1 MDGRFIACFHLDL
14 DSSQTKASALLL
26 DTGIYFQSASNSTR
40 RKAAKVQLPVQ
51 LMKIHYNSMEGEI
64 KASTL
69 DQMGSLS
76 HQIAIVFE
84 EGLAYLLNPNHLKA
98 TVVYPPD
105 HQHLQNGNDDALEMN
120 EKDESAKDKETEKN
134 GNTPAIGALPY
145 LCLTL
150 EKNNPFVT
158 LRIYPDTSAVKKK
171 DSEPQNRD
179 WSSCMLDLQKELTL
193 WLSILTDISLGS
205 LVQKRKRR
213 HSSILEKRIN
223 TTSQLHDNQDLSSFP
238 ISSNRPQRY
247 SPSTAPASSTSP
259 SCKDQM
265 ERGHSD
271 ALEQAVCLI
280 DDMHHNLL
288 SFLKVQQQQQ
298 QLRDPSSS
306 SKRKKAIQ
314 DHLVYPSLERLSSL
328 VTETE
333 MKKENVKRL
342 PNLSDFTGLARRT
355 VDLGFESPLIS
366 SIIDL
371 NHHFQQKVNGL
382 WAGVNRGE
390 E

>member
-40 RKAAKVQLPVQ
+40 KKAAKVQLPVQ
-51 LMKIHYNSMEGEI
+51 LMKIHYNSMEGEV

-105 HQHLQNGNDDALEMN
+105 KQHLQNDNDAVEMA
-120 EKDESAKDKETEKN
+120 EKDEISAKDKETEKN
-134 GNTPAIGALPY
+134 EKTSAIGALPY

-158 LRIYPDTSAVKKK
+158 LCIYPDTSAFKKK
-171 DSEPQNRD
+171 DNEPQNRD

-193 WLSILTDISLGS
+193 WLSILTDMSLGS

-213 HSSILEKRIN
+213 HSSNLEKRIN

-238 ISSNRPQRY
+238 ISSYRPQRD
-247 SPSTAPASSTSP
+247 SPSTAPASSGSP
-259 SCKDQM
+259 SCKDPII

-288 SFLKVQQQQQ
+288 SFLKLQQQ
-298 QLRDPSSS
+298 QLRDSSS
-306 SKRKKAIQ
+306 ISKRKKAIQ
-314 DHLVYPSLERLSSL
+314 DHLVYPSLEILSSL

-371 NHHFQQKVNGL
+371 DHHFHQKVNDL
-382 WAGVNRGE
+382 LRSE
-390 E
+390 SIDE